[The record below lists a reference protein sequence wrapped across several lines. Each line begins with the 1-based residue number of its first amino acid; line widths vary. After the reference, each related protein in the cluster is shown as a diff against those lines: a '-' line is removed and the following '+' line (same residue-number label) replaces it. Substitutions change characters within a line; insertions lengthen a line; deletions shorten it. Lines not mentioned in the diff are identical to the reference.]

1 MPSLADRF
9 CPQAHEAAITAAS
22 GDPYSETLASADETG
37 VVAITRSGERTPGL
51 VFQPGVGVTGALT
64 VIQGGHY
71 VAVGDDAGSVG
82 VFKTDSGAQVF
93 VETRQGRRGRVRAM
107 RGLALSP
114 EGRRLAAIAV
124 DGLVR
129 VWDLVRGEREV
140 AWQGFG
146 GKSVTFDARGE
157 RLLCIDAEGQV
168 RLIDLRNRE
177 GLPMDRLQMPAER
190 AWFTPDN
197 TYIVCAGPSGI
208 SLLRVVDGVLC
219 NSFATRGGSGIQN
232 LVLSPDGRRVA
243 AVTTRSVHLFDL
255 PSLTP
260 VGSSHH
266 GAPNTSG
273 AALWLPQGVI
283 VGGSDGLLHD
293 GRAGAG
299 MPPVTAAAGTGPF
312 RLAVHRDRVALWK
325 GNDRVGV
332 VKGGG
337 TVNGALIDR
346 DGRLIVLTQEDSP
359 VTVYSA
365 LDGRRVFEAGPD
377 TVGTSQVLLGGSV
390 VALRLPNGGA
400 RWWDLASNLA
410 LELSWPTAVALS
422 GSGTWMA
429 VVTPRGAARIL
440 DPSTG
445 HDALPV
451 PVPLADVP
459 IARLAFMNRQPG
471 LLVLDQDGVLGHYD
485 LSESAR
491 KGTPARGRDIL
502 TFNEPVDALWG
513 PSLGQ
518 AVLRLP
524 EGDRCTL
531 LVVDIETAQVT
542 AEITDLHPATSVD
555 LETGTIL
562 EPVKAG
568 ALLERDLSGTEQRV
582 LRSLSGKEWLSFEAR
597 GILGAS
603 DGAAGAIG

>member
-22 GDPYSETLASADETG
+22 GDPYSATFASADATG
-37 VVAITRSGERTPGL
+37 VVAVTRSGERTPGL
-51 VFQPGVGVTGALT
+51 VFQPGAGVTGALT

-82 VFKTDSGAQVF
+82 VFKTDTGAEVF
-93 VETRQGRRGRVRAM
+93 IETRQGQRGRVRAM

-146 GKSVTFDARGE
+146 GKSVAFDARGE
-157 RLLCIDAEGQV
+157 RLLCVDAEGQV

-197 TYIVCAGPSGI
+197 TYIVCAGSSGI

-243 AVTTRSVHLFDL
+243 AITTRSVHLFDL

-260 VGSSHH
+260 AGSSHH

-273 AALWLPQGVI
+273 AALWLPKGVI

-293 GRAGAG
+293 GQAGPG
-299 MPPVTAAAGTGPF
+299 LPPVTAAAGTGHF
-312 RLAVHRDRVALWK
+312 RLAVHRDRVALWN

-337 TVNGALIDR
+337 TIRSASIDR
-346 DGRLIVLTQEDSP
+346 EGRLIALMPEASP
-359 VTVYSA
+359 ATVYSA
-365 LDGRRVFEAGPD
+365 RDGRRVFDAGPD
-377 TVGTSQVLLGGSV
+377 TIGAPEVLLGGSV
-390 VALRLPNGGA
+390 VALRLPQGGV
-400 RWWDLASNLA
+400 RWWDLAANLA
-410 LELSWPTAVALS
+410 LELSWPTAIALS
-422 GSGTWMA
+422 GSGTWMG
-429 VVTPRGAARIL
+429 VVTPRGAPRIL
-440 DPSTG
+440 DPRTG
-445 HDALPV
+445 QDALPV

-459 IARLAFMNRQPG
+459 VAKLAFVNRRPE

-491 KGTPARGRDIL
+491 TGTPAQGRDIL
-502 TFNEPVDALWG
+502 TFNEPVDAIWG
-513 PSLGQ
+513 PTGGH

-524 EGDRCTL
+524 EGERCTI
-531 LVVDIETAQVT
+531 LVVDLETAQVT

-555 LETGTIL
+555 LESGCIL
-562 EPVKAG
+562 EPAKAG
-568 ALLERDLSGTEQRV
+568 AVLERDLNGQEQRV
-582 LRSLSGKEWLSFEAR
+582 LRSLPGQEWLSFGAK

-603 DGAAGAIG
+603 AGAAGSIN

>member
-1 MPSLADRF
+1 MSSLADRF

-22 GDPYSETLASADETG
+22 GDPYSATLASADETG

-93 VETRQGRRGRVRAM
+93 VETRQGQRGRVRAM

-146 GKSVTFDARGE
+146 GKSVAFDARGE

-232 LVLSPDGRRVA
+232 LVLSPDGRQVA

-255 PSLTP
+255 PNLTP
-260 VGSSHH
+260 LGSSHH

-273 AALWLPQGVI
+273 AALWLPKGVI

-293 GRAGAG
+293 GRSGPG
-299 MPPVTAAAGTGPF
+299 LPPVTTAAGTGPF

-337 TVNGALIDR
+337 TITGASIDR
-346 DGRLIVLTQEDSP
+346 DGRLIVLTPEDSP

-365 LDGRRVFEAGPD
+365 IDGRRVFEAGPD
-377 TVGTSQVLLGGSV
+377 TVGASEVLLGGSV
-390 VALRLPNGGA
+390 VALRLPKGGV

-459 IARLAFMNRQPG
+459 IARLAFVNRQPG

-485 LSESAR
+485 LSDSAL

-513 PSLGQ
+513 PSGGQ

-524 EGDRCTL
+524 EGDHCTL

-555 LETGTIL
+555 LETGSIL

-568 ALLERDLSGTEQRV
+568 ALLERDLSGKEQRV

-603 DGAAGAIG
+603 DGAAGSIG